1 MHKVIVDIF
10 TSKCVLSLTN
20 TILYE
25 HCVINLRP
33 FFLMFE
39 NFFRVKK
46 AIQWEKPNEREK
58 YHHHK
63 CLRTVKKLNLSLV
76 LFALQ
81 IRKLTYFGKTY
92 FTIHLYVEQAL
103 SSDVP

>member
-46 AIQWEKPNEREK
+46 AIQWEK
-58 YHHHK
+58 
-63 CLRTVKKLNLSLV
+63 T
-76 LFALQ
+76 
-81 IRKLTYFGKTY
+81 
-92 FTIHLYVEQAL
+92 
-103 SSDVP
+103 